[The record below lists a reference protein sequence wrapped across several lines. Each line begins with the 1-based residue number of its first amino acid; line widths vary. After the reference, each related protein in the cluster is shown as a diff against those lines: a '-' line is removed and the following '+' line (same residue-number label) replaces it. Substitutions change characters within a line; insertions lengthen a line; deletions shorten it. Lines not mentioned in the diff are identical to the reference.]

1 MRTIEPVKSVYAA
14 IALLLIPFGATRAD
28 QASSDATKD
37 ESILIDLIK
46 SSPDPESRLKLLNA
60 MVRAYPGASAIW
72 AYEQIF
78 QIDEESGQLDQA
90 IETGEKILSLDPQDI
105 EIAYKCM
112 KIADKKGDPALV
124 RKWSQL
130 AASTA
135 ASVVASPTDDETGRR
150 RLECARQVRNSLG
163 YMKYQEIAGTPDAA
177 KRLELIEDFLQR
189 NKDSEYRH
197 AAESL
202 YLVTCQGSGN
212 VRKTLAAAEK
222 ILRLDE
228 SNEDALLIVA
238 ESYQDSQM
246 DPQKLT
252 AYAKKI
258 LVAINRKDRPV
269 ELTDAGW
276 TKKKARLTGA
286 AYWMI
291 GSSLL
296 QQNQYGAADK
306 SIRTALPYLKG
317 DTRLMSAAL
326 FYLGW
331 ANYQMHNYAEALR
344 FNQQCVSLKGP
355 YQDQAARNLQV
366 IRVESDSQ

>member
-1 MRTIEPVKSVYAA
+1 M
-14 IALLLIPFGATRAD
+14 LLIPFGATRAD
-28 QASSDATKD
+28 QASSDTTKN

-60 MVRAYPGASAIW
+60 LVKTYHGETATW

-78 QIDEESGQLDQA
+78 QMHEESGQLDQA
-90 IETGEKILSLDPQDI
+90 LETGEEILSLDPQDI
-105 EIAYKCM
+105 EIAYRCM
-112 KIADKKGDPALV
+112 KIADKKGYPALV

-135 ASVVASPTDDETGRR
+135 ASVAASPTDDETGRR

-163 YMKYQEIAGTPDAA
+163 YMKYREIAGTPDAA
-177 KRLELIEDFLQR
+177 KRLDLIEDFLQR
-189 NKDSEYRH
+189 DKDSEYRH

-212 VRKTLAAAEK
+212 VRKTLSAAEK
-222 ILRLDE
+222 ILKLDE
-228 SNEDALLIVA
+228 SNEDALLILA
-238 ESYQDSQM
+238 ESYQQSQM
-246 DPQKLT
+246 DPQKVT
-252 AYAKKI
+252 TYAKRI
-258 LVAINRKDRPV
+258 LAAINRKDRPA
-269 ELTDAGW
+269 ELTDADW

-296 QQNQYGAADK
+296 QQNQYVAADK

-317 DTRLMSAAL
+317 DAKLTSAAL

-344 FNQQCVSLKGP
+344 FNQQCMLLKGP
-355 YQDQAARNLQV
+355 YRDQAARNLQV